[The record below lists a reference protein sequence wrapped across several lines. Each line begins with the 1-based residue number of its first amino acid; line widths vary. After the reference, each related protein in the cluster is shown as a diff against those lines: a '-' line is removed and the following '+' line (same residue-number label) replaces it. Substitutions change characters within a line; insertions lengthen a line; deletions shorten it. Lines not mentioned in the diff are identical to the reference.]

1 MSFISRGK
9 VRRGLR
15 QHLFSL
21 VLAATSG
28 AAITLAAGS
37 AKAVTFTVN
46 TSSDTHD
53 NTPGNGFCRD
63 ASGKC
68 SLRAAIEEN
77 NASFANA
84 TINIGAR
91 TINLNTSAG
100 YGQLNVTAA
109 ATINGAGS
117 GSTIIDAR
125 GKSRVMRV
133 AVISLL
139 LTDVSLVNGN
149 GCIDATTCDII
160 RTGGELYVEPSGWLT
175 VRRSVFTTNPSTGTI
190 PVSML
195 PFPGGGVS
203 VAGSLDMT
211 DCTVS
216 NNTTPHDTAGGTQDT
231 GGGLFVYSGGFAQ
244 VYYSTFS
251 GNVAQRGGG
260 VATGGGGLKLVNST
274 VSGNS
279 STFEGGGGV
288 FIGATGGPNA
298 PSATADIMYST
309 ITNNQISAPTPTGGG
324 QQSRWGAGVRVGWSG
339 VLNLGKCIVAYNDD
353 HRMSTDVDYSP
364 DVGQDS
370 TSQIVSYDDNL
381 IGAPG
386 NHLGNYVG
394 ADGNPW
400 DWFGTGWAG
409 LDPLAFNGG
418 YTQTHYLWGGD
429 AIDGYSGDGGSS
441 RFASPGDDQTHYGR
455 PTDGNGDGVPAAD
468 SGSFE
473 Y

>member
-1 MSFISRGK
+1 MSFISRHQA
-9 VRRGLR
+9 RRERPRHLLGL
-15 QHLFSL
+15 F
-21 VLAATSG
+21 LAATTG
-28 AAITLAAGS
+28 AAITFAAGS
-37 AKAVTFTVN
+37 AQAVTFTVN
-46 TSSDTHD
+46 TSADSHD
-53 NTPGNGFCRD
+53 RTPGDGVCRD
-63 ASGKC
+63 SSARC

-77 NASFANA
+77 NASYSNA
-84 TINIGAR
+84 IINIGAR
-91 TINLNTSAG
+91 TINLNTASG

-117 GSTIIDAR
+117 GNTFIDAR
-125 GKSRVMRV
+125 GNSRVMRV

-139 LTDVSLVNGN
+139 LSDVTLVNGN
-149 GCIDATTCDII
+149 GCVDVGFCDII
-160 RTGGELYVEPSGWLT
+160 RTGGEIYVEPNAWLT
-175 VRRSVFTTNPSTGTI
+175 VRRSVFTTNASTGAPHI
-190 PVSML
+190 L

-216 NNTTPHDTAGGTQDT
+216 GNSTPHDVAGGTQDT
-231 GGGLFVYSGGFAQ
+231 GGGLFVYTGGSAQ

-260 VATGGGGLKLVNST
+260 IATGGGSLKLVNST

-288 FIGATGGPNA
+288 FIGATGGVNS

-309 ITNNQISAPTPTGGG
+309 ITNNQISSPVPASSGNE
-324 QQSRWGAGVRVGWSG
+324 SRWGGGIRVGWSG
-339 VLNLGKCIVAYNDD
+339 VLNLGKSIVAYNNDN
-353 HRMSTDVDYSP
+353 RAATSADYSP
-364 DVGQDS
+364 DIGQDS
-370 TSQIVSYDDNL
+370 SSKIISYDDNL

-386 NHLGNYVG
+386 NHLGNYIG

-400 DWFGTGWAG
+400 DWFGGAWAG
-409 LDPLAFNGG
+409 LDSLAYNGG
-418 YTQTHYLWGGD
+418 YTMTHYLWGGD
-429 AIDGYSGDGGSS
+429 AIDSYTGDGGNS
-441 RFASPGDDQTHYGR
+441 RFASPGDDQTHWGR
-455 PTDGNGDGVPAAD
+455 PTDGNGDGWAYSD

>member
-9 VRRGLR
+9 VRRKLR

-21 VLAATSG
+21 FLAATSG
-28 AAITLAAGS
+28 AAIILAAG
-37 AKAVTFTVN
+37 AAQAVTFAVN
-46 TSSDTHD
+46 TSTDTHD
-53 NTPGNGFCRD
+53 RTLGDGLCRD

-91 TINLNTSAG
+91 TINLNTAAG

-117 GSTIIDAR
+117 GSTFIDAR

-139 LTDVSLVNGN
+139 LSDVTLVNGD
-149 GCIDATTCDII
+149 GCVDVGHCDPV
-160 RTGGELYVEPSGWLT
+160 RTGGEIYVEPNGWLT
-175 VRRSVFTTNPSTGTI
+175 VRRSVFTTNPSTGTFATN
-190 PVSML
+190 SL

-203 VAGSLDMT
+203 VAGFLDMT

-216 NNTTPHDTAGGTQDT
+216 GNTTPHDTSGGTQDT
-231 GGGLFVYSGGFAQ
+231 GGGLFVYLGGFAQ
-244 VYYSTFS
+244 IYYSTFS
-251 GNVAQRGGG
+251 GNTAQRGGG
-260 VATGGGGLKLVNST
+260 IATGGGGLKLVNST

-279 STFEGGGGV
+279 STYEGGGGV
-288 FIGATGGPNA
+288 FIGATGGPLS

-309 ITNNQISAPTPTGGG
+309 ITNNQISNPTPASSGNQT
-324 QQSRWGAGVRVGWSG
+324 RWGAGIRVTQG
-339 VLNLGKCIVAYNDD
+339 VLNLGKSIIAYNDD
-353 HRMSTDVDYSP
+353 HRASTDVDYAP
-364 DVGQDS
+364 DIAQDNVS
-370 TSQIVSYDDNL
+370 TIVSYDDNL
-381 IGAPG
+381 IGAVG

-394 ADGNPW
+394 ADGDPY

-409 LDPLAFNGG
+409 LDALASNGG
-418 YTQTHYLWGGD
+418 YTMTHYLWGGD
-429 AIDGYSGDGGSS
+429 AIDSYTGDGGNS
-441 RFASPGDDQTHYGR
+441 RFASPGDDQTHFGR
-455 PTDGNGDGVPAAD
+455 PVDGNGDGVAASD

>member
-1 MSFISRGK
+1 MSFTSKGK
-9 VRRGLR
+9 VRRKLP
-15 QHLFSL
+15 QYLFSL
-21 VLAATSG
+21 LLAATSG

-37 AKAVTFTVN
+37 ARAVTFTVN

-53 NTPGNGFCRD
+53 NTPGNGLCRD

-77 NASFANA
+77 NASLAGA

-91 TINLNTSAG
+91 TINLNTAAG

-117 GSTIIDAR
+117 GSTFIDAR

-139 LTDVSLVNGN
+139 LSDVSLVNGD
-149 GCIDATTCDII
+149 GCVDVGHCDVV
-160 RTGGELYVEPSGWLT
+160 RTGGEIYVEPNAWLT
-175 VRRSVFTTNPSTGTI
+175 VRRSVFTTNPSTGTFATGT
-190 PVSML
+190 L

-216 NNTTPHDTAGGTQDT
+216 GNTTPHDTAGGTQDT
-231 GGGLFVYSGGFAQ
+231 GGGLFVYLGGFAQ
-244 VYYSTFS
+244 IYYSTFS

-260 VATGGGGLKLVNST
+260 IATGGGGLKLVNST

-288 FIGATGGPNA
+288 YIGATGGPSS
-298 PSATADIMYST
+298 PSSTADIMYST
-309 ITNNQISAPTPTGGG
+309 ITNNQITNPTPSSGSNQT
-324 QQSRWGAGVRVGWSG
+324 RWGAGIRINQG
-339 VLNLGKCIVAYNDD
+339 VLNLGKSIVAYNNDN
-353 HRMSTDVDYSP
+353 RAATDVDYSP
-364 DVGQDS
+364 DIGQDNVS
-370 TSQIVSYDDNL
+370 TIVSYDDNL
-381 IGAPG
+381 VATAGT
-386 NHLGNYVG
+386 HLGNYVG
-394 ADGNPW
+394 ADGGAY
-400 DWFGTGWAG
+400 DWVGYGWAG
-409 LDPLAFNGG
+409 LDALAFNGG
-418 YTQTHYLWGGD
+418 YTMTHYLWGGD
-429 AIDGYSGDGGSS
+429 VIDSYSGDGGNS
-441 RFASPGDDQTHYGR
+441 RFASPGDDQTHFGR
-455 PTDGNGDGVPAAD
+455 PVDGDGDGAAYSD

>member
-1 MSFISRGK
+1 MSFIFRGK
-9 VRRGLR
+9 VRRGLPR
-15 QHLFSL
+15 HLFRSF
-21 VLAATSG
+21 LAAMG
-28 AAITLAAGS
+28 AAALTLAAGS
-37 AKAVTFTVN
+37 ARAVTFTVN

-84 TINIGAR
+84 IINIGAR
-91 TINLNTSAG
+91 TINLNTASG

-125 GKSRVMRV
+125 GNSRVMRV

-139 LTDVSLVNGN
+139 LSDVTLVNGN
-149 GCIDATTCDII
+149 GCVDVGFCDVV
-160 RTGGELYVEPSGWLT
+160 RTGGEIYVEPSGWLT
-175 VRRSVFTTNPSTGTI
+175 VRRSVFTTNASTGAPHI
-190 PVSML
+190 L

-203 VAGSLDMT
+203 VAGALDMT

-216 NNTTPHDTAGGTQDT
+216 GNSTPHDTAGGTQDT
-231 GGGLFVYSGGFAQ
+231 GGGLFVYLGGSAQ

-260 VATGGGGLKLVNST
+260 IATGGGSLKLVNST

-288 FIGATGGPNA
+288 YIGGTGGSSA
-298 PSATADIMYST
+298 PGAIADIMYST
-309 ITNNQISAPTPTGGG
+309 ITNNQISAPTPTGSGY
-324 QQSRWGAGVRVGWSG
+324 QIRWGAGIRVNGG
-339 VLNLGKCIVAYNDD
+339 VLNLGKSIVAYNDD

-364 DVGQDS
+364 DIGQDS
-370 TSQIVSYDDNL
+370 AAQIVSYDDNL

-400 DWFGTGWAG
+400 DWFGSGWAG

-429 AIDGYSGDGGSS
+429 AIDSYTGDGGNA
-441 RFASPGDDQTHYGR
+441 RFASPGDDQTHWGR
-455 PTDGNGDGVPAAD
+455 PLDGNGDGAAYSD